1 MKVVKVRHLTPR
13 SNRKVKRKVVNDDP
27 WLEGWMYRKSHVIN
41 PASGAGTNYQVRIVA
56 HYGSGTDS
64 GADVYLNGKCRTDF
78 GDVRFTR
85 SDGVTLLDYWM
96 QEKVDGDNAVFW
108 VEVADDLSTNPV
120 TIYIYYGN
128 SSATTTSNINNTFI
142 FGDDFRQD
150 SSIDTS
156 KWSESGSAT
165 KTFSS
170 TDGLKVD
177 STSLWSIRTVS
188 TFDFSNKLR
197 VIAKMRW
204 AVAVS
209 YCCALYICP
218 TSTTSDPYNES
229 NWVRHTHEKSGSAIR
244 GQEKVS
250 GTITVLW
257 SVSFDTNWH
266 YNDIRTNGGN
276 YLACYLDNVQKYYST
291 SAGLSF
297 VNNYVYLNHSAS
309 GSATSYF
316 MYCFITKFTDPE
328 PSHGSWGSE
337 ETAVIERAV
346 NVSNESVSPTSGFE
360 GDGVTYQATVL
371 DSAGEPLPSSFV
383 ADLVMDSIVLV
394 NDKAFTSD
402 VYNPSNGLLTLQFTV
417 PNVLGTRTVRLE
429 ALLTDNAG
437 NPLEGKTLTFKHKF
451 SSESSWTT
459 DGTQVTGS
467 DGKASL
473 TIDVETHKYYDFR
486 VEFAGD
492 DVYEASYDEELN
504 VYIAPKTSYTV
515 KLVWLEQTI

>member
-1 MKVVKVRHLTPR
+1 MKVVKVRRAIPR

-41 PASGAGTNYQVRIVA
+41 PASDAGTNYQVRIVA

-64 GADVYLNGKCRTDF
+64 GADVYLNGKCRSDF

-96 QEKVDGDNAVFW
+96 QEKVDGDYAVFW

-128 SSATTTSNINNTFI
+128 ATATTTSNGDNTFI
-142 FGDDFRQD
+142 FFDDFEVD
-150 SSIDTS
+150 LS
-156 KWSESGSAT
+156 KWTVTGTVGLSTDYAYQGSKSVKIGTGSTNISRNPNLSNIAHGVKYYDRMTAKKEKHVMKATTATEAYEGVDEDQSTGYYIYRIGATNYVSNVSRSVGWHSFEIRQTPT
-165 KTFSS
+165 KTYFVI
-170 TDGLKVD
+170 DGVVQSNTGSGGTVTAQALG
-177 STSLWSIRTVS
+177 SWWSA
-188 TFDFSNKLR
+188 NNE
-197 VIAKMRW
+197 
-204 AVAVS
+204 VS
-209 YCCALYICP
+209 YFDCSYI
-218 TSTTSDPYNES
+218 
-229 NWVRHTHEKSGSAIR
+229 RK
-244 GQEKVS
+244 
-250 GTITVLW
+250 
-257 SVSFDTNWH
+257 
-266 YNDIRTNGGN
+266 
-276 YLACYLDNVQKYYST
+276 
-291 SAGLSF
+291 F
-297 VNNYVYLNHSAS
+297 V
-309 GSATSYF
+309 
-316 MYCFITKFTDPE
+316 DPE

-346 NVSNESVSPTSGFE
+346 NVSNESVNPTSGFE

-437 NPLEGKTLTFKHKF
+437 NPLGGKTLTFKHKF

-473 TIDVETHKYYDFR
+473 TIDVETREYCDFR

-492 DVYEASYDEELN
+492 STYEASYDEELN
-504 VYIAPKTSYTV
+504 VYIAPKTNYTV